1 MGSVLRIGR
10 PLAYS
15 RKCLPQKAR
24 FFGNEVSDCL
34 WENTPSVVACRP
46 ALSGLRR
53 TTAPATSNSGTQ
65 QGRVPECPGALPGQ
79 QRPDRISAAGSR
91 ERAHLGHRRHSAVEH
106 RLPRPRARRRAPQ
119 WRDGARRHVGASWHR
134 SVGSTSTSPAIHRS
148 EALHRRMPSDLTHTI
163 FLSCVD
169 DMPASF
175 PRSSS
180 PGCLR
185 R

>member
-1 MGSVLRIGR
+1 MVPFYGSAAPCILPKVPAAEGPLFLATRFLIAFGKIPHQLWLR
-10 PLAYS
+10 
-15 RKCLPQKAR
+15 
-24 FFGNEVSDCL
+24 
-34 WENTPSVVACRP
+34 RP